1 MFSVPKPRKPTNQIT
16 IETLVDGRQ
25 YRSLREYIDVQS
37 ALQRMGWS
45 QDRLRPEG
53 PPVEIRGARF
63 IETSPRLQ

>member
-1 MFSVPKPRKPTNQIT
+1 MFTIPKPPRPSNQIS

-37 ALQRMGWS
+37 ALQRMGWP
-45 QDRLRPEG
+45 QERLRPEG

-63 IETSPRLQ
+63 IESSPRLQ

>member
-1 MFSVPKPRKPTNQIT
+1 MFSVPKPRKPTNQIS

-45 QDRLRPEG
+45 QERLRPEG
-53 PPVEIRGARF
+53 PPVELRRARY